1 MTIELPHKVKQW
13 NNFCGEKCVS
23 LWLCTSN
30 VFGQSA
36 FDTTEDELGI
46 PEHSLGGL
54 SWNRKYH
61 FKKTNVPIKVAING
75 TIPYVEARPHTSE
88 AKVSHKVWNGGPWT
102 GFLSKK
108 TASLELSKPSLDSK
122 LVSQVLAYHWYMKSD
137 MSQMFDGYPFIT
149 PIFTHQPVLIHRT
162 VSRLMPLWV
171 VCIYINSMDC
181 GWGDISLIYD
191 PYNILQLRQQY
202 KWSWRS
208 ESQNLGI

>member
-61 FKKTNVPIKVAING
+61 FFLNVPIKVAING
-75 TIPYVEARPHTSE
+75 TIPYVFRHAHILLRQRYPIIL
-88 AKVSHKVWNGGPWT
+88 KFWFWWPLNWVSHWKNSISGAIKAKL
-102 GFLSKK
+102 GFKFSKW
-108 TASLELSKPSLDSK
+108 SPSLS
-122 LVSQVLAYHWYMKSD
+122 LVYDVRRVPNLRWLSFY
-137 MSQMFDGYPFIT
+137 YPN
-149 PIFTHQPVLIHRT
+149 IHPST
-162 VSRLMPLWV
+162 GV
-171 VCIYINSMDC
+171 NT
-181 GWGDISLIYD
+181 
-191 PYNILQLRQQY
+191 
-202 KWSWRS
+202 
-208 ESQNLGI
+208 

>member
-61 FKKTNVPIKVAING
+61 LKKTNVPIKVAING

-108 TASLELSKPSLDSK
+108 KSISGAIKAKLGFKISKSGPSLS
-122 LVSQVLAYHWYMKSD
+122 LVYEVRHVSNVRWLSFY
-137 MSQMFDGYPFIT
+137 YPN
-149 PIFTHQPVLIHRT
+149 IHPST
-162 VSRLMPLWV
+162 GV
-171 VCIYINSMDC
+171 NT
-181 GWGDISLIYD
+181 
-191 PYNILQLRQQY
+191 
-202 KWSWRS
+202 
-208 ESQNLGI
+208 